1 MFSFI
6 CVWINGWINNREASD
21 LRRHRAHYD
30 VTVMLWGS
38 VNRSNDMDYASLWF
52 PCVGKVEF
60 QPPSPWW
67 IKIKKNANILYAS
80 QIIHRLKGWY
90 EFSLVSGQEYC
101 LAESF
106 TASCEPYQVLLMTRA
121 QFGRMNLGRCVTKNY
136 GHIGCAQNVLPQLDV
151 LCSGRHSCTFSVSD
165 AALVRT
171 KPCPQDFAS
180 YLEANY
186 ECIKGG
192 FLLRPGPPFTNMV

>member
-1 MFSFI
+1 
-6 CVWINGWINNREASD
+6 
-21 LRRHRAHYD
+21 
-30 VTVMLWGS
+30 MLWGS

-52 PCVGKVEF
+52 YLCWQSRISTAISMVK
-60 QPPSPWW
+60 
-67 IKIKKNANILYAS
+67 KDKKNANILHAS
-80 QIIHRLKGWY
+80 QIIHRLKSWY

-192 FLLRPGPPFTNMV
+192 FLARTGPVL